1 MRRDKTVATWLAVI
15 GGALGLH
22 RFYLHGMRDPVG
34 WLHPP
39 ATLAGL
45 AGVVRM
51 ANLGQ
56 DDRIAWALIPLLG
69 LSISAGMAG
78 AIVHALTPDDRW
90 AARHGQPPRATRW
103 GPVLGAISALFLGA
117 GVLLATIAFG
127 VQKFFEWQLDP
138 ARAAAAAPRP
148 TVASA
153 PSWSTVASAP
163 SWSTVASAAPR
174 PAAALQP
181 SASRSTR

>member
-1 MRRDKTVATWLAVI
+1 MRRDKSVATWLAVI

-22 RFYLHGMRDPVG
+22 RFYLHGLRDPIG

-51 ANLGQ
+51 THLGQ

-69 LSISAGMAG
+69 LSISAAMLS
-78 AIVHALTPDDRW
+78 AIVHALTPDNRW

-103 GPVLGAISALFLGA
+103 GPVLGAICALFLGA

-138 ARAAAAAPRP
+138 ARAASAAPRP
-148 TVASA
+148 A
-153 PSWSTVASAP
+153 
-163 SWSTVASAAPR
+163 VASAAPR
-174 PAAALQP
+174 PAAA
-181 SASRSTR
+181 SAAPRPAASAQQSAIRSTR